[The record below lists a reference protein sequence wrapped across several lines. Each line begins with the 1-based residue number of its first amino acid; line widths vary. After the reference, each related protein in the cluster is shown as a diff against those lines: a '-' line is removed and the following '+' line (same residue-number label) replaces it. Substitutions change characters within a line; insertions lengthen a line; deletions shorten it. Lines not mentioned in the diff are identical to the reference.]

1 MRKMGH
7 ITVLAN
13 STEEVK
19 AKATKIMNLVCFEPI
34 K

>member
-13 STEEVK
+13 SIEEVK
-19 AKATKIMNLVCFEPI
+19 AKASKVMNLAGFEPI